1 MLLNT
6 QPIKAFSNLYNQE
19 LSFDSILKQD
29 EEGRPYHAI
38 LHNSLKEYMLSL
50 AKNLAN
56 DQKSP
61 PVIIDYKPIETS
73 MSHSV
78 VDCTIKMG
86 NYQITETGEATIATL
101 NSSVAK
107 NFPYLEAQTRAY
119 DRAVISFLQLQVD
132 GKRVYSD
139 RESA

>member
-61 PVIIDYKPIETS
+61 PVIIDYNIYALNDNSKFHHHI
-73 MSHSV
+73 
-78 VDCTIKMG
+78 I
-86 NYQITETGEATIATL
+86 NYTFICCL
-101 NSSVAK
+101 H
-107 NFPYLEAQTRAY
+107 P
-119 DRAVISFLQLQVD
+119 
-132 GKRVYSD
+132 
-139 RESA
+139 

>member
-1 MLLNT
+1 
-6 QPIKAFSNLYNQE
+6 
-19 LSFDSILKQD
+19 
-29 EEGRPYHAI
+29 
-38 LHNSLKEYMLSL
+38 
-50 AKNLAN
+50 
-56 DQKSP
+56 
-61 PVIIDYKPIETS
+61 
-73 MSHSV
+73 
-78 VDCTIKMG
+78 MG